1 MTIRKRGDWLSARI
15 DDEILMMS
23 AENGLY
29 LGLRDVAARIW
40 ELLDTEH
47 DADRLCAALER
58 EFAVSPETCRAELD
72 VFLDEL
78 VRHGAIEIVPRAGA

>member
-1 MTIRKRGDWLSARI
+1 MTIRKRGDWLSAKV
-15 DDEILMMS
+15 DGEILMMS

-40 ELLDTEH
+40 ELLDTEQ
-47 DADRLCAALER
+47 DVDGLCMTLER
-58 EFAVSPETCRAELD
+58 EFTVSPETCRAEVR

-78 VRHGAIEIVPRAGA
+78 VRHGAVEIEPQARA